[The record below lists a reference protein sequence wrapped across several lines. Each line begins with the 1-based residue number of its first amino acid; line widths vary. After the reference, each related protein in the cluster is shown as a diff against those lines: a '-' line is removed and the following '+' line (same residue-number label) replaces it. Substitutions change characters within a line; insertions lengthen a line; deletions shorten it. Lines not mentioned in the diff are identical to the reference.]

1 MNEKTIERIKE
12 LQNSVVLSD
21 EKKKEVK
28 NEIISIIKK
37 CSVDEIRELMNNETK
52 THAITIQKGGVGKST
67 AASDICYIL
76 AKLGFT
82 VLGIDSDPQA
92 SFSMLCNTE
101 TEDEEICG
109 LQDIYTE
116 YVDSFEER
124 RPFDPSIIHDAIC
137 RPTYIKP
144 ARVGTKWEEKEF
156 EFGYDFIP
164 ANIDLAGFDLE
175 LAKPGRAYVLRNVLN
190 TILENKD
197 GSFKKYDFIIID
209 CLPGLNAI
217 SYAAICGAYSGGC
230 IVPINLEPMTVKGAK
245 NLIETT
251 SEIQHLL
258 WEKNKIVHKG
268 ILGIIK
274 NQYSPRMS
282 IQRQFDEV
290 VKELFP
296 ISTFENFIPNK
307 TACDKAHA
315 LGRAFAEYDPKV
327 GEIMTEICYEI
338 IAEDIRRNN
347 EKEPLFVDEFGVK
360 VWDEYN
366 E

>member
-1 MNEKTIERIKE
+1 MEEKTIERIKE
-12 LQNSVVLSD
+12 LQSSRIMND

-37 CSVDEIRELMNNETK
+37 CSVDEIRELMDHETK
-52 THAITIQKGGVGKST
+52 THAIVIQKGGVGKST
-67 AASDICYIL
+67 AASDICFSL
-76 AKLGFT
+76 AKLGFN

-92 SFSMLCNTE
+92 SFSMLCNLN
-101 TEDEEICG
+101 TEDEDLCG
-109 LQDIYTE
+109 LQDIYNE
-116 YVDSFEER
+116 YTQSIEER
-124 RPFDPSIIHDAIC
+124 RPFETGIIHKAIC
-137 RPTYIKP
+137 RPTYVKP
-144 ARVGTKWEEKEF
+144 ARNSAGKWEEKEF
-156 EFGYDFIP
+156 EFGFDFIP
-164 ANIDLAGFDLE
+164 ATLDLAGFDLE
-175 LAKPGRAYVLRNVLN
+175 LAKPGRAYVLRNITN
-190 TILENKD
+190 AIIENKD

-209 CLPGLNAI
+209 CLPGLNAL
-217 SYAAICGAYSGGC
+217 SYAAICSAYSGGC

-258 WEKNKIVHKG
+258 WDKKIVHKG

-282 IQRQFDEV
+282 IQRQFDDV

-338 IAEDIRRNN
+338 IAENIRRNK
-347 EKEPLFVDEFGVK
+347 ETEPLFVDDYGVE
-360 VWDEYN
+360 VWNEYN